1 MFGKSEFIKTK
12 IESLEVDGD
21 ERNNEDVSKRVL
33 EEYGVY
39 HGKKVLFIVVT
50 VVLIF
55 VTCVLCIRMGSTD
68 LSYGDILHSLFLKG
82 DSWND
87 TVVWDLRMPRLVAAI
102 ICGATLAMA
111 GCVMQSVLRNPLASP
126 FTLGISNAAAFG
138 AALAI
143 LVASTPASFQSLVTI
158 ADMSSPYAV
167 TASAFLFSMLSV
179 VIILLLVKV
188 TSGAPETIVL
198 AGVALG
204 SIFSAI
210 LSMMQYIADESTLSA
225 IVYWQ
230 FGNLDKV
237 GWNELATMAAVCIP
251 SFLIFYYL
259 RWSLNSMEAG
269 EDVAR
274 SLGVNIHR
282 TRLFCITLC
291 AVVVSVIVAHV
302 GIIGF
307 VGLMG
312 PHIVK
317 RFIGNDSR
325 YALPA
330 SMVVGALFLIVCNTF
345 GLFAFD
351 SVIPVGIIT
360 SALGGPAFL
369 VILIWRYR
377 ENAASKKCRFRLRE
391 PRDPE
396 RRQFRYPGP

>member
-1 MFGKSEFIKTK
+1 MV
-12 IESLEVDGD
+12 VD
-21 ERNNEDVSKRVL
+21 EEDPEYENVSQKVL
-33 EEYGVY
+33 KEYGAY
-39 HGKKVLFIVVT
+39 HHKKVLFIVIT
-50 VVLIF
+50 LVLIF
-55 VTCVLCIRMGSTD
+55 VACVISIRLGSTG
-68 LSYGDILHSLFLKG
+68 LSYFDIIHSIFFRGDT
-82 DSWND
+82 WND
-87 TVVWDLRMPRLVAAI
+87 IVIWDLRMPRLIAAI

-143 LVASTPASFQSLVTI
+143 LVASTPESFKSLATI
-158 ADMSSPYAV
+158 ADVNAPYAV
-167 TASAFLFSMLSV
+167 TLSAFAFAMLSV
-179 VIILLLVKV
+179 VIILALVKL

-210 LSMMQYIADESTLSA
+210 LSMMQYIANENTLSA

-237 GWNELATMAAVCIP
+237 GWNELGLMAAVCIP
-251 SFLIFYYL
+251 SFFIFYYL

-274 SLGVNIHR
+274 SLGINIRR
-282 TRLFCITLC
+282 TRLFCITLS

-330 SMVVGALFLIVCNTF
+330 SMVVGALFLIACNTV
-345 GLFAFD
+345 GLFGFGT
-351 SVIPVGIIT
+351 VMPVGIIT
-360 SALGGPAFL
+360 SALGGPAFII
-369 VILIWRYR
+369 ILLWRYR
-377 ENAASKKCRFRLRE
+377 ENATGKKC
-391 PRDPE
+391 
-396 RRQFRYPGP
+396 